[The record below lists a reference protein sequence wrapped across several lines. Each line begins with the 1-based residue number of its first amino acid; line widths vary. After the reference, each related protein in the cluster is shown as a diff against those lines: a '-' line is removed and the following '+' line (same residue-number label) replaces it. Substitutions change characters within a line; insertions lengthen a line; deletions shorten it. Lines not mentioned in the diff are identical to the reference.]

1 MKKGGT
7 LFVEATIQFEE
18 SDEFDS
24 RYHDY
29 YDMQWSSSF
38 RESEAYFISNTLR
51 SKVLEFLS
59 HSCYREED
67 AFTLKEAYTY
77 DFSDI
82 ESLSISDIVR

>member
-1 MKKGGT
+1 MLATLMTTLRTRKIHFKIENNSHINNIMKKGGT

-38 RESEAYFISNTLR
+38 RESEA
-51 SKVLEFLS
+51 
-59 HSCYREED
+59 
-67 AFTLKEAYTY
+67 
-77 DFSDI
+77 
-82 ESLSISDIVR
+82 